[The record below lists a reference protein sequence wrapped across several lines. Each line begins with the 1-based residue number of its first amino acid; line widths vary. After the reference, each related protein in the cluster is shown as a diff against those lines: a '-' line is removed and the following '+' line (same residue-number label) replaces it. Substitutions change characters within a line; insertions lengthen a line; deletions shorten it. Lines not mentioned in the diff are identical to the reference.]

1 MDVDEIVDALAFGAK
16 TEKVSACLGMYIGPE
31 TIYIAETHLEKGKL
45 IVDHLVRIPVPAP
58 EAGKGGAP
66 GTGSTLNT
74 DFLMDNAKLSALIK
88 QSMAQVRW
96 NTKDVMLTLSH
107 HLGLLRYF
115 AMPEIERRYWNSSVP
130 LEAKKYI
137 PIPFDVLSY
146 DYQVVSL
153 PPDANGKN
161 RQGALVAV
169 TQKKNLSN
177 LTALLA
183 SLGLRLVGMEVAPC
197 SALRLWESLDKAC
210 AGKAHCQVHFDG
222 GNIRIMLA
230 DKGLPVFFRE
240 LFLGADA
247 SLGEFRKVDLGGCL
261 AFAQKQLGVGNL
273 SQLRVSGTNGAI
285 SAWADAFTQEVGTQ
299 AQTQDTAGMLGI
311 KGGDWGGY
319 ASIGASMRYL
329 QPSTLVLDL
338 GKVGKITD
346 EERRTAKSS
355 LAIMGTIAVFFAVT
369 GVFNNMMFKYKERVL
384 AKYRRPPEVEA
395 IFTGKGKNT
404 IEAMLKGMQ
413 SQTGMS
419 QNLNPESSVKTTAL
433 LKDVVESLPEK
444 VWLTSLTINNPVVAG
459 TTGITMDLWGHAVAA
474 TLGEEQELCLS
485 FRDKLQKS
493 PLVGK
498 TFKDFKIN
506 VDGKPMT
513 FGPNEGLDP
522 DALTKK
528 LEERTQFHL
537 VATSK
542 I

>member
-1 MDVDEIVDALAFGAK
+1 MVIDEIVDALAFGAK

-31 TIYIAETHLEKGKL
+31 TIYIAETHLEKGRL
-45 IVDHLVRIPVPAP
+45 AVDHLVRIPVPQP
-58 EAGKGGAP
+58 EAGKGPAGA
-66 GTGSTLNT
+66 GSSTLNT

-88 QSMAQVRW
+88 QSMSQVKW
-96 NTKDVMLTLSH
+96 GTKEVMLTLSH

-115 AMPEIERRYWNSSVP
+115 AMPEIERRFWNSAVP

-146 DYQVVSL
+146 DYQVVPL
-153 PPDANGKN
+153 QPDANGKA

-169 TQKKNLSN
+169 TQKKNLAN
-177 LTALLA
+177 ITALLG

-197 SALRLWESLDKAC
+197 SALRLWESLDKSS
-210 AGKAHCQVHFDG
+210 AGKPHCQVHFDG

-273 SQLRVSGTNGAI
+273 SQLRVSGTNSAI

-299 AQTQDTAGMLGI
+299 AQAQDTAAMLGI

-329 QPSTLVLDL
+329 QPSALVLDL
-338 GKVGKITD
+338 GKVGKVTE
-346 EERRTAKSS
+346 EERRTAKGI
-355 LAIMGTIAVFFAVT
+355 LGVLGAIALFFGIVGTV
-369 GVFNNMMFKYKERVL
+369 NNFMFRYKERAL
-384 AKYRRPPEVEA
+384 AKYRRPAEIEA
-395 IFTGKGKNT
+395 IFKGKGKGE
-404 IEAMLKGMQ
+404 IEAMLKSMQ

-419 QNLNPESSVKTTAL
+419 QNLNPESSVKTTAIL
-433 LKDVVESLPEK
+433 NDIVDSLPEK
-444 VWLTSLTINNPVVAG
+444 VWLTGLTIRNPVV
-459 TTGITMDLWGHAVAA
+459 TTTSGIQLDLWGRAVAA
-474 TLGEEQELCLS
+474 TLGQEQELCLT
-485 FRDKLQKS
+485 FQDRLRKS
-493 PLVGK
+493 VLVGK
-498 TFKDFKIN
+498 TFKDIKISI
-506 VDGKPMT
+506 DGKPMT
-513 FGPNEGLDP
+513 FGANEGLDP

-528 LEERTQFHL
+528 LEERTQFHI
-537 VATSK
+537 VALSK
-542 I
+542 